1 MNKTR
6 TSEPVNEQTALRNGE
21 SDIVLQRFFI
31 RRIMMKRSTKKIL
44 YVAGGTA
51 LAFAWVFTMPFQ
63 YLTTLRLGRGY
74 LTFDDL

>member
-1 MNKTR
+1 
-6 TSEPVNEQTALRNGE
+6 
-21 SDIVLQRFFI
+21 
-31 RRIMMKRSTKKIL
+31 MKRSTKKIL